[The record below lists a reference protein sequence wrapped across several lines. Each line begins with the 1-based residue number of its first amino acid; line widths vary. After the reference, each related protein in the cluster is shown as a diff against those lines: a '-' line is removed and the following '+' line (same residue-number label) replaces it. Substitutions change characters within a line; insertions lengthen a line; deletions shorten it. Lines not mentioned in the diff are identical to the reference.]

1 MSGTAETGCPTT
13 TAGAAIP
20 QGFGTLP
27 RAWSDSACENAPHFR
42 SVTCCPDVTSVPCA
56 ASHEQ
61 YDADPDA
68 LAPVLRRVTLR
79 AVYSD
84 RQLFEVMS

>member
-1 MSGTAETGCPTT
+1 
-13 TAGAAIP
+13 
-20 QGFGTLP
+20 
-27 RAWSDSACENAPHFR
+27 
-42 SVTCCPDVTSVPCA
+42 VTCCPDVTSAPCA

-68 LAPVLRRVTLR
+68 LAPLLLRATLR

-84 RQLFEVMS
+84 RQLFEVMC